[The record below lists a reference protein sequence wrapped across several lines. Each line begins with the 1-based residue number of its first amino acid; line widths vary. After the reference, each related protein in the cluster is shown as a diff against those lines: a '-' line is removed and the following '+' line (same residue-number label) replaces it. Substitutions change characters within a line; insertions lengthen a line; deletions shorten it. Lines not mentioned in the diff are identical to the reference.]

1 MTFLEIVEDHG
12 WDAATLEEQWDTAID
27 SYLCDTGFVMI
38 TYRHQEDVF
47 VMTAAAV
54 NDEYTRGMW
63 RFIRTLLK
71 DRKCPIVTQYERNYD
86 KLMKASQR
94 YGAIALEN
102 NIVIFP

>member
-1 MTFLEIVEDHG
+1 MTFLEIVKDHG
-12 WDAATLEEQWDTAID
+12 WDEATLDEQRRNA
-27 SYLCDTGFVMI
+27 YKFQLFETGFVML

-54 NDEYTRGMW
+54 DDEYTRGMW
-63 RFIRTLLK
+63 RFIRTLLTN
-71 DRKCPIVTQYERNYD
+71 RQCPIVTQYERNYE